1 MDNQSFPSVV
11 DYAFEIVRMHQKIE
25 SLEAEVESLR
35 YYKSEY
41 FKLFGDTTRH
51 SQKLFGIMIAG
62 SLGDFEAARAI
73 AES

>member
-25 SLEAEVESLR
+25 SLQAEVENLR
-35 YYKSEY
+35 HYKSEY
-41 FKLFGDTTRH
+41 FRLCDDTTKR
-51 SQKLFGIMIAG
+51 SQKLFGMVITA
-62 SLGDFEAARAI
+62 SLGDFEAAQAI

>member
-25 SLEAEVESLR
+25 SLEAEVEHLR
-35 YYKSEY
+35 YYKGEY
-41 FKLFGDTTRH
+41 FKLCDNTTKQ
-51 SQKLFGIMIAG
+51 SQKLFGMVLTA
-62 SLGDFEAARAI
+62 SLGDFETARTI